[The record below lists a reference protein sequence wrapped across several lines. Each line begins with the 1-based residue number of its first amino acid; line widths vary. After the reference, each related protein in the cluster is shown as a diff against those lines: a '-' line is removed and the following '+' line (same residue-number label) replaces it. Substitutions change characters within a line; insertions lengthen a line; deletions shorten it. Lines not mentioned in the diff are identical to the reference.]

1 MQVFFLAADEKY
13 THFINIL
20 EGWNYIDLNN
30 MVQSQKTER
39 IMRLLLMELLDGNKV
54 VCLCSV
60 TETAFSHNFW
70 FLKNP
75 KVVTV

>member
-1 MQVFFLAADEKY
+1 
-13 THFINIL
+13 
-20 EGWNYIDLNN
+20 
-30 MVQSQKTER
+30 
-39 IMRLLLMELLDGNKV
+39 MRLLLMELLDGNKV